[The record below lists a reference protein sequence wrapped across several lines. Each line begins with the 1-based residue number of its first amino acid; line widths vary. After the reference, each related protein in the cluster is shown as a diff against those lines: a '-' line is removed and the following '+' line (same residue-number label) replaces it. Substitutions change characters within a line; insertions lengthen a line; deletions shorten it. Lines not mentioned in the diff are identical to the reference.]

1 MTIFLTFFA
10 RTTISPA
17 MSKLVVALLSVTFFL
32 AGCAE
37 APQSQSTGTHSSAAA
52 ASVAAV
58 RTQPAASKRSVWV
71 EPPTG
76 SHIGGGFARASGN
89 TGSNDEPGLISA
101 INSINQ
107 ANAHQREQPFVLAA
121 FSQVSGLSQQ
131 QVLTLQ
137 NQTRLPLGDLLAFN
151 TIARNR
157 QPKVQELAALKA
169 SGKSW
174 AALAGANA
182 MNIATVAQT
191 VRTAND
197 LAIRSYLSASEN
209 SPGTVQQLQ
218 NVGARTQTTGP
229 GGSRPV
235 GP

>member
-1 MTIFLTFFA
+1 
-10 RTTISPA
+10 
-17 MSKLVVALLSVTFFL
+17 MSKLVVGLLSLTFFL

-37 APQSQSTGTHSSAAA
+37 SPPSTGTQSNAA

-58 RTQPAASKRSVWV
+58 RTQPAAANRSVWV
-71 EPPTG
+71 EPLTG
-76 SHIGGGFARASGN
+76 SHIGGGFARSSGN
-89 TGSNDEPGLISA
+89 TGSNDESGLISA
-101 INSINQ
+101 ITSINQ

-121 FSQVSGLSQQ
+121 VSQVSGLSQR

-157 QPKVQELAALKA
+157 ESKVHELAALK
-169 SGKSW
+169 SNGKSW

-209 SPGTVQQLQ
+209 SSETELQ
-218 NVGARTQTTGP
+218 FHGPGARTQTTGL
-229 GGSRPV
+229 GGSRPA